1 MDYKRLSSNDTKYST
16 HQTTDSYA
24 DNTDNTYNKRH
35 STRKYNN
42 IMIGVVVAI
51 SLSMCAIGLSS
62 TAYNKY
68 TGLEHRV
75 DTLSSDYTSGTSN
88 NMMASRILQVQQG
101 VNAMFTGHPMCSS
114 NYSECMNLMH
124 IASHISSHNISVSS
138 VVNGDFNLG
147 SSDVV
152 VLGSNGDVMGH
163 GSSLDGV
170 DRASLNMLHHEL
182 PAPEDC
188 HHYAYGT
195 CLFTHND
202 HLMFYSHIMFD
213 SGSGIDGH
221 SDIDLRRSMDDLFS
235 YGASGA
241 GMGSAI
247 GGGLAV
253 IAGPEAIPVGA
264 AVGGAIGA
272 VVGGTIGAFQ

>member
-1 MDYKRLSSNDTKYST
+1 MDYKRLSSNDTTYST

-24 DNTDNTYNKRH
+24 DNTDSTYNKRRT
-35 STRKYNN
+35 TRKYNN
-42 IMIGVVVAI
+42 IMIGTVVAI

-68 TGLEHRV
+68 TGLEDRV
-75 DTLSSDYTSGTSN
+75 DTLSSEYTSGTSHS
-88 NMMASRILQVQQG
+88 MMASRMLQVQQG
-101 VNAMFTGHPMCSS
+101 VSAMFTGHPMCGF
-114 NYSECMNLMH
+114 NYTECMNLMH
-124 IASHISSHNISVSS
+124 IAAHISSHNISVSA
-138 VVNGDFNLG
+138 VVDGDFNLG
-147 SSDVV
+147 GSDVV

-170 DRASLNMLHHEL
+170 DRSTLNMLHHEL

-213 SGSGIDGH
+213 SGSD
-221 SDIDLRRSMDDLFS
+221 DMRRSMDDLFS